1 MTLLAQGVWGL
12 ERRPREKAV
21 SQAWGREGSS
31 VFLPPWPSGPGHPG
45 RMRFR
50 VLLWALGSE
59 QQCLHLR
66 GKGQE
71 TAVGALSV
79 TGHPVDV
86 LSC

>member
-1 MTLLAQGVWGL
+1 MCFFHPG
-12 ERRPREKAV
+12 PAV
-21 SQAWGREGSS
+21 L
-31 VFLPPWPSGPGHPG
+31 VTPG

-71 TAVGALSV
+71 TAVGALSSDRASCGRPELLV
-79 TGHPVDV
+79 QLTGHTNSKHNKHKTLSA
-86 LSC
+86 LSCCPP